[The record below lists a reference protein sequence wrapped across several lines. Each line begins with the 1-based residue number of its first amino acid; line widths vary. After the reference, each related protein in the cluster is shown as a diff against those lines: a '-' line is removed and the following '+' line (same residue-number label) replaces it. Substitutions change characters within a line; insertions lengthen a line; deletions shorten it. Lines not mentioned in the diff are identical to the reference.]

1 MSLSIGGENLAESFS
16 TKVRIVPAR
25 PEDAPAVEAFNARMR
40 AAGVG
45 HQLAVSRPFPDYV
58 LHNGSPVLLERFFA
72 WVDGELR
79 GGVVVKRMPFWT
91 AGAGAS
97 EVAFFCHP
105 VSEGVV
111 NPEFGFLGLTL
122 QKFVARR
129 CPLVYGLGTGGLEQ
143 PVARLMVAGGWE
155 AQPVPFRFRVFH
167 AAPFLRNIEFLRR
180 RHALARG
187 LADLAA
193 FTGLGALGLALLH
206 LGLALAGRRFRQTG
220 FHREAVSTWG
230 AWADDLWR
238 QAREHYAL
246 IGDRSASTLATLY
259 PDGHP
264 HLRRLRVLNPAG
276 EVVGWAVVS
285 VAQQRNSPYF
295 GQMNLG
301 ALVDCLARP
310 GAELPVVSHALAA
323 MRELGADLA
332 VTNHSATAVLRAC
345 DRAGMLPGPTNY
357 FLFLAPALRRR
368 VEPARAAGRSV
379 YFTRGDGDGPIH
391 LW

>member
-1 MSLSIGGENLAESFS
+1 MSE
-16 TKVRIVPAR
+16 VRIQPAR
-25 PEDAPAVEAFNARMR
+25 PEDAPAVEAFNARMQAGG
-40 AAGVG
+40 AA
-45 HQLAVSRPFPDYV
+45 HRLAVKRPFADYA
-58 LHNGSPVLLERFFA
+58 LHNGSPVILERFFA

-91 AGAGAS
+91 AGAGAA

-155 AQPVPFRFRVFH
+155 AQPVPFRFRVFR
-167 AAPFLRNIEFLRR
+167 AAPFLRELRFLRR

-206 LGLALAGRRFRQTG
+206 GGLALAGRHPRPAG
-220 FHREAVSTWG
+220 FHSEPVSTWG
-230 AWADDLWR
+230 DWADDLWR
-238 QAREHYAL
+238 LARERYAL
-246 IGDRSASTLATLY
+246 IGERSAAALATLY

-276 EVVGWAVVS
+276 ETVGWAVFV
-285 VAQQRNSPYF
+285 VARQRNSPYF

-301 ALVDCLARP
+301 TLVDCLARP

-332 VTNHSATAVLRAC
+332 VTNHSAAEVLRAC
-345 DRAGMLPGPTNY
+345 DRAGMLPGPSNY